1 MRVYHLLSRALVTRG
16 FVKTR
21 ERRQIRYD
29 WVIDMSARLV
39 YSVHYIH
46 ICIQVLS
53 EASLSC
59 YQLENSFKL
68 SVYNVDFQK

>member
-1 MRVYHLLSRALVTRG
+1 MVRVYHLLSRALVTRG

-39 YSVHYIH
+39 YSVSLYTHMYSSFIRSKPFMLSVGEF
-46 ICIQVLS
+46 IQVV
-53 EASLSC
+53 SLQC
-59 YQLENSFKL
+59 
-68 SVYNVDFQK
+68 